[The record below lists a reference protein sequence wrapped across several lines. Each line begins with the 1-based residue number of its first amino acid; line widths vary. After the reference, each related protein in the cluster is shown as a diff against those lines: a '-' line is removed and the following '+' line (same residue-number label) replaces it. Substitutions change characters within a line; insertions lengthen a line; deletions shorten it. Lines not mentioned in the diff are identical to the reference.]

1 MIDQNF
7 QANYINT
14 TVTPIAAYIT
24 NVGTVISRGAEL
36 DARVYPFQGLIG
48 SAALMYDDAYY
59 ESYKNAPSQYL
70 NLSKGPTQDLSGQQ
84 ASGAPRWTA
93 SAMGEYYFPV
103 LRKTDG
109 EVDAYLGADW
119 SLRSSFYAAVNLDP
133 FSKVNEYQLLGL
145 HAGVRYGKHWDA
157 SFWMR
162 NALDEHYL
170 NTSSVTATY
179 GVTYVEVGEPRMLGA
194 TLRGE
199 FM

>member
-1 MIDQNF
+1 
-7 QANYINT
+7 
-14 TVTPIAAYIT
+14 
-24 NVGTVISRGAEL
+24 
-36 DARVYPFQGLIG
+36 
-48 SAALMYDDAYY
+48 
-59 ESYKNAPSQYL
+59 
-70 NLSKGPTQDLSGQQ
+70 
-84 ASGAPRWTA
+84 
-93 SAMGEYYFPV
+93 MGEYYFPV